1 MCPMK
6 GKNHVSTGIGVQT
19 MQKGYLCE
27 LKLIIAGPPRLL
39 FIIVRELE
47 GRMYFGKPGNSC
59 PVDQYRSF
67 EDKRDLVEMQ
77 LVCFSF

>member
-27 LKLIIAGPPRLL
+27 LKLIIAGPPRLP
-39 FIIVRELE
+39 FIIARELE
-47 GRMYFGKPGNSC
+47 GRMYFGTGKKLPNT
-59 PVDQYRSF
+59 
-67 EDKRDLVEMQ
+67 LVVEIIEI
-77 LVCFSF
+77 